1 MIQTDRQRNCNL
13 DLLRILACLAVI
25 GLHTSDKDIFIVNT
39 IVYYFCGFAVPC
51 FFMASGYILLQRG
64 NINYSY
70 VYKKYKQILSVVLLW
85 GVVGGITSVI
95 YGLYNNYDGIFL
107 IIKFI
112 KFVFCGLLQKG
123 FYWQLWFFGALLIV
137 YAILPFIVS
146 LKIKHKIIIW
156 TICFI
161 IGEVMQ
167 LISLEMGVPV
177 QKSIIQTFRVWTWLQ
192 YFILGGF
199 IPLIN
204 EKIFS
209 NILIYLHGLLLIVW
223 TIIVLAYQCYI
234 GSHVLN
240 NNIIGVQYAE
250 FFYDSILDIIWLT
263 GIFTFFIRIKLSC
276 TMNKYI
282 SMFAPL
288 SMGIYII
295 HPMILNI
302 VKHFLIIDAPI
313 KALYLFLLV
322 MVITSAVVAM
332 LYYRNTR
339 LGKLIKL

>member
-1 MIQTDRQRNCNL
+1 MWFVTK
-13 DLLRILACLAVI
+13 RILLAALV
-25 GLHTSDKDIFIVNT
+25 
-39 IVYYFCGFAVPC
+39 
-51 FFMASGYILLQRG
+51 
-64 NINYSY
+64 
-70 VYKKYKQILSVVLLW
+70 
-85 GVVGGITSVI
+85 
-95 YGLYNNYDGIFL
+95 
-107 IIKFI
+107 
-112 KFVFCGLLQKG
+112 
-123 FYWQLWFFGALLIV
+123 FGALLIV